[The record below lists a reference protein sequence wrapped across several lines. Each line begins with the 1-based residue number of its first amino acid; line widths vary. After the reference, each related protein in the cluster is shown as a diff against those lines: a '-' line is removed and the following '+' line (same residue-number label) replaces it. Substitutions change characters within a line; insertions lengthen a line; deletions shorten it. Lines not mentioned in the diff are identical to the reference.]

1 MAEDAFLELHN
12 SINEETLPLS
22 TFFLVIDNNR
32 RSEFGRGFR
41 SDFKK
46 SKMAAAA
53 ILKIAKSNSLT
64 DLHEIWH
71 AGANWASLLFY
82 LLKIEFQK
90 SKRLQF

>member
-53 ILKIAKSNSLT
+53 IL
-64 DLHEIWH
+64 
-71 AGANWASLLFY
+71 
-82 LLKIEFQK
+82 
-90 SKRLQF
+90 